1 MKEAVSGALIIK
13 IMMIFFVLYI
23 AFLAI
28 AINYSQAFRVKNE
41 IINIIEQYEGLNGK
55 SESEIKIFL
64 NEIKY
69 TNEYSIVPVQTD
81 RGPYYIITTHIK
93 FKFPIFG
100 DVLNFPIKGE
110 TKIIYQKS

>member
-13 IMMIFFVLYI
+13 IMLIFFVLYI

-41 IINIIEQYEGLNGK
+41 LINIIEQYEGLTSK
-55 SESEIKIFL
+55 AEDEIDIFL
-64 NEIKY
+64 NKIKY
-69 TNEYSIVPVQTD
+69 TNQYEIVGYSTD
-81 RGPYYIITTHIK
+81 RGPYYKVTTYIN

-100 DVLNFPIKGE
+100 EILNFPITGE
-110 TKIIYQKS
+110 TKIIYQK